1 MRSIRRW
8 LLGWLIFGLAAAS
21 LAAGFGIFLTAR
33 KEAGELFDYEL
44 RTVAMSLPASIAVA
58 NAAEHST
65 RDFNGIEDDRIVIDI
80 WNKDG
85 KLVYHAQKEPLLPRL
100 SEGFGSVERHDFE
113 WRVFGVQQADRFI
126 QVAQPIS
133 VRNDLALRLAW
144 RTLWPLVLLVPVT
157 IVLVLFVVARGLSPI
172 GELSRGLSRRSA
184 HALEPLASDK
194 RIPEEIR
201 PLVDALNDLLKRVS
215 DASLAQRTFVADAAH
230 ELRTPLAALKLQVQA
245 ARRDGTLRGEGQ
257 TLERLEGRVNRI
269 IHLAHQLLAM
279 AREDANDTASMTSVS
294 LRRLAET
301 SVADLSLLAEAKHI
315 DLGLE
320 TPQGAAGDAYEV
332 LGDQHALGI
341 LLNNLID
348 NAIRYTPEGGKVD
361 VILERNA
368 QGVGLE
374 VVDNGTGIAAEDLER
389 VFDRFYRGEASKGS
403 GSGLGLAI
411 ASSVALRHRATLD
424 LRNLGESGGLAVRLQ
439 GLMPAEA

>member
-1 MRSIRRW
+1 
-8 LLGWLIFGLAAAS
+8 LA
-21 LAAGFGIFLTAR
+21 
-33 KEAGELFDYEL
+33 
-44 RTVAMSLPASIAVA
+44 
-58 NAAEHST
+58 
-65 RDFNGIEDDRIVIDI
+65 
-80 WNKDG
+80 
-85 KLVYHAQKEPLLPRL
+85 
-100 SEGFGSVERHDFE
+100 
-113 WRVFGVQQADRFI
+113 
-126 QVAQPIS
+126 
-133 VRNDLALRLAW
+133 
-144 RTLWPLVLLVPVT
+144 
-157 IVLVLFVVARGLSPI
+157 
-172 GELSRGLSRRSA
+172 RRSA
-184 HALEPLASDK
+184 HSLEPLAPDK
-194 RIPEEIR
+194 RIPVEIR
-201 PLVDALNDLLKRVS
+201 PLIDALNDLLRRLN

-257 TLERLEGRVNRI
+257 ALERLEGRLNRI

-279 AREDANDTASMTSVS
+279 AREDANDTASMMPVS

-301 SVADLSLLAEAKHI
+301 SVADLSLLAEAKRI

-320 TPQGAAGDAYEV
+320 TPQGDAGDAYDV
-332 LGDQHALGI
+332 LGDKHALGI

-374 VVDNGTGIAAEDLER
+374 VVDNGTGIAVEDLDR
-389 VFDRFYRGEASKGS
+389 VFNRFYRGEASKGS